1 MSSGSVHWRDA
12 VEPQAAR
19 QLRARARPRHALE
32 PGLLSGN
39 VGHKWL
45 LWHVPGIWT
54 RGQSHTIWLLPVL
67 RLKFQWVMN
76 ELAGEVER
84 GDW

>member
-1 MSSGSVHWRDA
+1 MT

-32 PGLLSGN
+32 PGLPSGN

-45 LWHVPGIWT
+45 LWHGARYLDTGAIPYHLVVAGAKAQI
-54 RGQSHTIWLLPVL
+54 
-67 RLKFQWVMN
+67 QWVMN
-76 ELAGEVER
+76 ELAGEVGTGR
-84 GDW
+84 LVDQTC